1 MSPWQKTL
9 SSYDFFNLDKLSLD
23 KKIEFMNLKKLA
35 IASNNKNKIFEFN
48 KILSSQF
55 TLFTPKELGLNFEV
69 EETEDTFEGNARL
82 KSEHLYKISG
92 LPSIAD
98 DSGICVSAIGGKPGV
113 YSARYGKPEFNDR
126 DRTEYLLESI
136 KGNPYRAAYYFCCIS
151 YTDETGTRFFKGKC
165 DGLLAEDY
173 DESGNGF
180 GYDPIFIYPKLGKRF
195 SQISP
200 EEKNTVSHRGIAL
213 REFAQFLLN

>member
-136 KGNPYRAAYYFCCIS
+136 KGNPDI
-151 YTDETGTRFFKGKC
+151 
-165 DGLLAEDY
+165 L
-173 DESGNGF
+173 
-180 GYDPIFIYPKLGKRF
+180 
-195 SQISP
+195 
-200 EEKNTVSHRGIAL
+200 
-213 REFAQFLLN
+213 